1 MVRCASQTNT
11 PCIPPFWALDDAIMH
26 ESLDIM
32 PYLALEDKSEEDR
45 PMILRRPRQDALYHV
60 GP

>member
-1 MVRCASQTNT
+1 
-11 PCIPPFWALDDAIMH
+11 MH

-32 PYLALEDKSEEDR
+32 PYLALEDKSEADR
-45 PMILRRPRQDALYHV
+45 PMIMRLLRQDALYRV